1 MFDKSAGR
9 HQEPL
14 ERPPIDAGATRRG
27 RTEAAPVAPSES
39 RLFHDEA
46 HEVGFPVVVPNAGPS
61 REQSLLLKE
70 VLGKAAVGGA
80 EGEEWAKLGRF
91 LARQYL
97 RRGVGRGSRTAD
109 GSGAAGVTP
118 SV

>member
-14 ERPPIDAGATRRG
+14 GRSPIDAGATRRG
-27 RTEAAPVAPSES
+27 RAEAAPVALAES
-39 RLFHDEA
+39 RLFHSEGQ
-46 HEVGFPVVVPNAGPS
+46 EVSFPVVVPDARLS
-61 REQSLLLKE
+61 LAQSLLLRE
-70 VLGKAAVGGA
+70 VLGKAAGGGV

-97 RRGVGRGSRTAD
+97 RRGSGRG
-109 GSGAAGVTP
+109 
-118 SV
+118 